1 MSERDGYAAGVPC
14 WVDTW
19 REDVNPAAAF
29 YGELF
34 GWNVVGTTAA
44 GEDAYAMCLLRERQV
59 AGIGSPLP
67 AAARKDPAA
76 WTTYVQVDGVE
87 ETVAKVREA
96 GGSVLAEPFDSLD
109 GGRIAI
115 IADPSGAVLGVWQLG
130 EHAGAELVNEP
141 SAWAMS
147 FLMSPDPDAAARF
160 YGAVFGWE
168 TESFGPATMF
178 RLPGFVGGEPSQPV
192 PRDVVATMM
201 PAAEG
206 PPAAWGVNFWVADV
220 DGVAA
225 KTKELGGQVIS
236 APEAIEGLPM
246 KEGVIADPEGAV
258 LSVTQLLVPPQ
269 AG

>member
-1 MSERDGYAAGVPC
+1 MSERNGYEHGVPC

-29 YGELF
+29 YGEIF
-34 GWNVVGTTAA
+34 GWDVVGAEPA
-44 GEDAYAMCLLRERQV
+44 GEDAYAMCTLRERMV

-67 AAARKDPAA
+67 PAAPKSPAA
-76 WTTYVQVDGVE
+76 WTTYVQVDDVD
-87 ETVAKVREA
+87 ETAAKVRAA

-115 IADPSGAVLGVWQLG
+115 IADPSGAALGVWRLG
-130 EHAGAELVNEP
+130 EHRGAELVNEP

-192 PRDVVATMM
+192 PRDVVAVMM
-201 PAAEG
+201 PAPEG
-206 PPAAWGVNFWVADV
+206 APPAWGVNFWVATSMASRRRRRSS
-220 DGVAA
+220 AA
-225 KTKELGGQVIS
+225 R
-236 APEAIEGLPM
+236 
-246 KEGVIADPEGAV
+246 
-258 LSVTQLLVPPQ
+258 
-269 AG
+269 